1 MKRIDIHPDH
11 MIAKMMLQITGLT
24 QQEDAEYTELVRDLI
39 TGSGIKGL
47 LQQIS
52 QLAQNCSNQGGVIDD
67 FALAGMMRTVA
78 MLLALRL
85 REVSQGKRTLGDTEI
100 LIALRTIWTV
110 NPWPL
115 STCPLLP
122 SRTGW
127 PTSTQ
132 CEALPAA

>member
-100 LIALRTIWTV
+100 LIALREIGYPFPNSYQKLKELT
-110 NPWPL
+110 
-115 STCPLLP
+115 
-122 SRTGW
+122 
-127 PTSTQ
+127 
-132 CEALPAA
+132 